1 MMNDHDDQPP
11 TPASHTVRDAAILAV
26 GVVVAA
32 AWVAVMVGLAVV
44 FWALSSFS
52 TSWQF

>member
-1 MMNDHDDQPP
+1 MTDHEDQH
-11 TPASHTVRDAAILAV
+11 TAPATHTVRDAAILAV

-32 AWVAVMVGLAVV
+32 AWVAGMVGLAVV
-44 FWALSSFS
+44 VWALHSFS